1 MFGHGGLALP
11 VYCLVLLLPQA
22 HGHSW
27 SVKDRSDGRLELH
40 RTSPQEQTPK
50 VHSVKAASKEEV
62 FQWWGEW
69 SSWSS
74 CSRSCGGGV
83 RSQERHCLI
92 QRLSTS
98 QHGNSSFCV
107 GSPKKYQLCPN
118 QACPSHSASF
128 KQHQCSQFNSKAFG
142 RRYYQWIPLY
152 PADYISIS
160 NKPCDLQC
168 TTISGERQLLV
179 PAHDGTFCRD
189 TKHHGVCI
197 EGTCQPIGCDGE
209 LYSTKTVDRCG
220 HCGGN
225 GTSCQRISGSFRK
238 ALTQL
243 GYVFITNI
251 PHGATDI
258 QIIERHKTENILAL
272 SDEAGHFF
280 FNGNSLFDHPQNFRV
295 AGTVFKYRR
304 PNSVFSDGLEYIIAQ
319 GPTLQGLNVMYYNL
333 NGKLPHITYELPS
346 PSP

>member
-1 MFGHGGLALP
+1 M
-11 VYCLVLLLPQA
+11 
-22 HGHSW
+22 
-27 SVKDRSDGRLELH
+27 
-40 RTSPQEQTPK
+40 
-50 VHSVKAASKEEV
+50 

-92 QRLSTS
+92 QRLSSS
-98 QHGNSSFCV
+98 QNGNGSFCV

-118 QACPSHSASF
+118 QACPSPSVSF
-128 KQHQCSQFNSKAFG
+128 KQQQCSQFNSKAFG
-142 RRYYQWIPLY
+142 KRYFQWIPLY

-197 EGTCQPIGCDGE
+197 EGICQPIGCEGE

-220 HCGGN
+220 VCGGG
-225 GTSCQRISGSFRK
+225 GTSCQRVSGSYRR

-243 GYVFITNI
+243 
-251 PHGATDI
+251 
-258 QIIERHKTENILAL
+258 
-272 SDEAGHFF
+272 
-280 FNGNSLFDHPQNFRV
+280 
-295 AGTVFKYRR
+295 
-304 PNSVFSDGLEYIIAQ
+304 
-319 GPTLQGLNVMYYNL
+319 
-333 NGKLPHITYELPS
+333 HICDQHS
-346 PSP
+346 PRSH